1 MSGNGFKNKKY
12 LFLFPFIEAFSD
24 KAYLYS
30 GYISWGFVFLPASV
44 LWVLFYK
51 AVYDY
56 FCSLGFASFGAA
68 FITAYLA
75 TVSFMAITVLSYD
88 LDNVI
93 YVRLRAR
100 RGDVVRFMDGA
111 YVVYARDQ
119 HHAENAYTNI
129 KDAIKDFVRST
140 PRTYKALVRP
150 VIVIPWRVRDDT
162 ALLRRVLD
170 HEFEHAKSS
179 LIKTL
184 IFVSALSFSLGMST
198 GIPLSIFS
206 NSIPVFNNFTFN
218 FTFAIILAFI
228 AITSLLLIDY
238 VARIPEELR
247 VVSRLIKR
255 GDEDSY
261 RELRNLVSGMSM
273 YLSRLSSGDI
283 LNKLL
288 KYYFVAFLPF
298 EGLGGV
304 PSGSAKVDSYV
315 NDLVRDWTS
324 HTPVVVFM
332 LPWLLPSSSISTIM
346 VSVLLKPVSPYF
358 PIITYLVLLASST
371 LVSYLLALI
380 IRPFVSRYVGV
391 DPLRASAWVSSSF
404 VAVASILYPLVV
416 FVNPLFTFA
425 IALATLVTS
434 IITSW
439 TFTEDWGKAV
449 EVGVIAW
456 LIMIAVVAL
465 VGYIA
470 MVKVGLWRLLWGSI

>member
-1 MSGNGFKNKKY
+1 MSSNGLKNKKY
-12 LFLFPFIEAFSD
+12 LFLFPFIEASSD
-24 KAYLYS
+24 KTYVRS
-30 GYISWGFVFLPASV
+30 KYISFSFVFLPALV

-56 FCSLGFASFGAA
+56 FCSLGFASFGAT

-75 TVSFMAITVLSYD
+75 TVSLMAVTVLSHD

-93 YVRLRAR
+93 YARLRAR

-119 HHAENAYTNI
+119 HHAENAYMNI
-129 KDAIKDFVRST
+129 KDAIRDFIRST

-162 ALLRRVLD
+162 VLLRRVLD
-170 HEFEHAKSS
+170 HEFEHAKSPF
-179 LIKTL
+179 LKTL
-184 IFVSALSFSLGMST
+184 IYVSALSFSLATCT
-198 GIPLSIFS
+198 GIPLSILS
-206 NSIPVFNNFTFN
+206 SSISVLNNFTFIV
-218 FTFAIILAFI
+218 IIAFI
-228 AITSLLLIDY
+228 VTTSLLIDY
-238 VARIPEELR
+238 VVRIPEELR

-261 RELRNLVSGMSM
+261 RELRNLVSGMSKI
-273 YLSRLSSGDI
+273 LSRLSSGGISD
-283 LNKLL
+283 KLL
-288 KYYFVAFLPF
+288 KYYLVAVLPF

-304 PSGSAKVDSYV
+304 PSDPAKVDSYV
-315 NDLVRDWTS
+315 HGLVRDWIS
-324 HTPVVVFM
+324 HTPVVLLM
-332 LPWLLPSSSISTIM
+332 LPWLLPSSSILTIM
-346 VSVLLKPVSPYF
+346 VSVLLRPVSPYF

-425 IALATLVTS
+425 IALATLAVS
-434 IITSW
+434 VIASW

>member
-1 MSGNGFKNKKY
+1 MSSSSFKDKD
-12 LFLFPFIEAFSD
+12 LFFFHFIINFSD
-24 KAYLYS
+24 KAYVRS
-30 GYISWGFVFLPASV
+30 RRISVGFVLLTFV
-44 LWVLFYK
+44 LWYLFYK

-56 FCSLGFASFGAA
+56 FCSLGYASFSAA

-75 TVSFMAITVLSYD
+75 MVSLMAAVILSRE
-88 LDNVI
+88 LANVV
-93 YVRLRAR
+93 YVRLRAGW
-100 RGDVVRFMDGA
+100 GDVVRFMDGA
-111 YVVYARDQ
+111 YVVYVRDQ
-119 HHAENAYTNI
+119 YYVGVPGTLNAYMDI
-129 KDAIKDFVRST
+129 RDI
-140 PRTYKALVRP
+140 PRTLKALVRP
-150 VIVIPWRVRDDT
+150 VIIVPWRVRDDT

-170 HEFEHAKSS
+170 HEFEHAKSP
-179 LIKTL
+179 LLKTL
-184 IFVSALSFSLGMST
+184 IFVSALSFSLGMYYGVLNIPVLNSLAFVII
-198 GIPLSIFS
+198 GIIPL
-206 NSIPVFNNFTFN
+206 
-218 FTFAIILAFI
+218 
-228 AITSLLLIDY
+228 ITSLLIEFVMVFLDEFR
-238 VARIPEELR
+238 VA
-247 VVSRLIKR
+247 SRLIKR

-261 RELRNLVSGMSM
+261 RGLHNLVSGMSM
-273 YLSRLSSGDI
+273 YLSRLSSGGI
-283 LNKLL
+283 LSKLL

-298 EGLGGV
+298 VGLGGV

-315 NDLVRDWTS
+315 HGLVRDWTS

-346 VSVLLKPVSPYF
+346 VSVLLRPVSPYF

-416 FVNPLFTFA
+416 FVNPFFTFA
-425 IALATLVTS
+425 IALATLAVS
-434 IITSW
+434 VIASW

>member
-24 KAYLYS
+24 KAYSYS
-30 GYISWGFVFLPASV
+30 RYISWGFVFLPASV

-88 LDNVI
+88 LDNVV

-119 HHAENAYTNI
+119 HHAENAYKNI
-129 KDAIKDFVRST
+129 KDAIQDFVRST

-150 VIVIPWRVRDDT
+150 VIVIPWRVRDNT

-170 HEFEHAKSS
+170 HEFEHAKSPF
-179 LIKTL
+179 LKTL
-184 IFVSALSFSLGMST
+184 IFVSALSFSLGMCT

-206 NSIPVFNNFTFN
+206 NSIPVFNNFTFV
-218 FTFAIILAFI
+218 IILAFI
-228 AITSLLLIDY
+228 ATISLLLIDY

-261 RELRNLVSGMSM
+261 RELHNLVSGMSKF
-273 YLSRLSSGDI
+273 LSRLSSGGISD
-283 LNKLL
+283 KLF
-288 KYYFVAFLPF
+288 KYYLVAVLPF
-298 EGLGGV
+298 ISLGGV
-304 PSGSAKVDSYV
+304 PSDPAKVDSYV

-324 HTPVVVFM
+324 HTPIVLFM
-332 LPWLLPSSSISTIM
+332 LPWLLSSSLILTIM

-380 IRPFVSRYVGV
+380 IRPVVSRYVGV

-404 VAVASILYPLVV
+404 VGVASILYPLVV

-425 IALATLVTS
+425 IALATLAVS
-434 IITSW
+434 VIASW
-439 TFTEDWGKAV
+439 AFTEDWGKAV

-470 MVKVGLWRLLWGSI
+470 VVKVGLWRLLWGLI

>member
-1 MSGNGFKNKKY
+1 MSSNGLKNKKY
-12 LFLFPFIEAFSD
+12 LFLFPFIEASSD
-24 KAYLYS
+24 KTYVRS
-30 GYISWGFVFLPASV
+30 KYISFSFVFLPALV

-56 FCSLGFASFGAA
+56 FCSLGFASFGAT

-75 TVSFMAITVLSYD
+75 TVSLMAVTVLSHD

-93 YVRLRAR
+93 YARLRAR

-119 HHAENAYTNI
+119 HHAENAYMNI
-129 KDAIKDFVRST
+129 KDAIRDFIRST

-162 ALLRRVLD
+162 VLLRRVLD
-170 HEFEHAKSS
+170 HEFEHAKSPF
-179 LIKTL
+179 LKTL
-184 IFVSALSFSLGMST
+184 IYVSALSFSLATCT
-198 GIPLSIFS
+198 GIPLSILS
-206 NSIPVFNNFTFN
+206 SSISVLNNFTFIV
-218 FTFAIILAFI
+218 IIAFI
-228 AITSLLLIDY
+228 VTTSLLIDY
-238 VARIPEELR
+238 VVRIPEELR

-255 GDEDSY
+255 GDEDYY
-261 RELRNLVSGMSM
+261 RELHNLVSGMSM
-273 YLSRLSSGDI
+273 YLSRLSSGGI
-283 LNKLL
+283 LSKLL

-315 NDLVRDWTS
+315 HDLVRDWTS
-324 HTPVVVFM
+324 HTPIVVFM
-332 LPWLLPSSSISTIM
+332 LPWLLPSSSILTIM
-346 VSVLLKPVSPYF
+346 VSALLRPVSPYF

-391 DPLRASAWVSSSF
+391 DPLKASAWVSSSF

-416 FVNPLFTFA
+416 FVNPFFTFA
-425 IALATLVTS
+425 IALATLAVS
-434 IITSW
+434 VIASW

-470 MVKVGLWRLLWGSI
+470 VVKVGLWRLLWGSI

>member
-1 MSGNGFKNKKY
+1 M
-12 LFLFPFIEAFSD
+12 
-24 KAYLYS
+24 
-30 GYISWGFVFLPASV
+30 
-44 LWVLFYK
+44 
-51 AVYDY
+51 
-56 FCSLGFASFGAA
+56 GFASFGAA

-75 TVSFMAITVLSYD
+75 MVSFMAVTILGLYD
-88 LDNVI
+88 LRNVI
-93 YVRLRAR
+93 YVRLRTR
-100 RGDVVRFMDGA
+100 RGDIVRFMEGA
-111 YVVYARDQ
+111 YVVYVRDQ

-162 ALLRRVLD
+162 ALLRRVLN

-184 IFVSALSFSLGMST
+184 IFVSALSLSLGMCT
-198 GIPLSIFS
+198 TIPLGVPS
-206 NSIPVFNNFTFN
+206 NNIPPRFNSLA
-218 FTFAIILAFI
+218 FAIVFFI
-228 AITSLLLIDY
+228 TGTLIPLMTWFLIEYY
-238 VARIPEELR
+238 VRIPEELR
-247 VVSRLIKR
+247 VMSRLIKR

-261 RELRNLVSGMSM
+261 RELHNLVSGMSKI
-273 YLSRLSSGDI
+273 LSRLSSGGISD
-283 LNKLL
+283 KLL
-288 KYYFVAFLPF
+288 KYYLVAVLLFV
-298 EGLGGV
+298 GLGGV
-304 PSGSAKVDSYV
+304 PSDPAKVDSYV

-324 HTPVVVFM
+324 HTPVVLFM

-346 VSVLLKPVSPYF
+346 VSVLLRPVSPYF

-380 IRPFVSRYVGV
+380 IRPFVSGYVGV

-425 IALATLVTS
+425 IALATLAVS
-434 IITSW
+434 VIASW

-470 MVKVGLWRLLWGSI
+470 VVKVGLWRLLWGLI

>member
-1 MSGNGFKNKKY
+1 VIKIMSSFKNKD
-12 LFLFPFIEAFSD
+12 LFFFHFIINFSD
-24 KAYLYS
+24 KAYVHS
-30 GYISWGFVFLPASV
+30 RNISVSFVLLTLV
-44 LWVLFYK
+44 LWGLFYK

-75 TVSFMAITVLSYD
+75 MVSFMAVDILSRE
-88 LDNVI
+88 LANVI
-93 YVRLRAR
+93 YVRMRAKW
-100 RGDVVRFMDGA
+100 GDVVRFMDGA
-111 YVVYARDQ
+111 YVVYTKDQ
-119 HHAENAYTNI
+119 HHVDAPRTLNAYMDIRAN
-129 KDAIKDFVRST
+129 
-140 PRTYKALVRP
+140 PRTLKALIRP
-150 VIVIPWRVRDDT
+150 VIIVPWMVRDDT

-184 IFVSALSFSLGMST
+184 IYVSALSFSLAMYVGILLGILSSSVSVLNSFT
-198 GIPLSIFS
+198 LIIIGIIPL
-206 NSIPVFNNFTFN
+206 
-218 FTFAIILAFI
+218 
-228 AITSLLLIDY
+228 ITSLLIEFVMVFLD
-238 VARIPEELR
+238 ELR
-247 VVSRLIKR
+247 VVSRLTKR
-255 GDEDSY
+255 GDEDYY
-261 RELRNLVSGMSM
+261 RELHNLVSGMSM
-273 YLSRLSSGDI
+273 YLSRLSSGGI

-304 PSGSAKVDSYV
+304 PSDPAKVDSYV
-315 NDLVRDWTS
+315 HDLVRDWTS

-332 LPWLLPSSSISTIM
+332 LPWLLPSSLILTIM
-346 VSVLLKPVSPYF
+346 VSVLLKPVNPYF

-371 LVSYLLALI
+371 LISYLLALI
-380 IRPFVSRYVGV
+380 IRLVVSGYVGV
-391 DPLRASAWVSSSF
+391 DPLKASAWISSSF
-404 VAVASILYPLVV
+404 VAVASILYPLVI
-416 FVNPLFTFA
+416 FVNPFFAFA
-425 IALATLVTS
+425 IALATLAVS
-434 IITSW
+434 VIASW